1 MLARRLRVA
10 FLTARRPLA
19 PFLALAAAALL
30 AGCGSGSAVATTS
43 GSGGIRVVAAENF
56 WGSIATQLAGS
67 RATVQSIIVNP
78 AEDPHSYEPTA
89 ADARTLATAQLA
101 IVNGIGYDPWAPKL
115 LAANPAPGRVVLAVG
130 NLFGLKEGDNPHRWY
145 DPAEVVAVAHAITA
159 DLKRL
164 DPKNSAYFDQQLA
177 AFTTK
182 DLAQYDSLITQIKSR
197 YAGVPVG
204 ASESIFALE
213 SPALGLNLVTPS
225 SFMKAIS
232 EGTEVSPQDTATTQR
247 QITSHRIE
255 VWIYNSQN
263 ATPGIQR
270 LNALARAAQ
279 IPIATITETLT
290 PPSDSFEQWQVSELQ
305 RIEQALHQATG
316 R

>member
-1 MLARRLRVA
+1 V
-10 FLTARRPLA
+10 LT
-19 PFLALAAAALL
+19 
-30 AGCGSGSAVATTS
+30 
-43 GSGGIRVVAAENF
+43 
-56 WGSIATQLAGS
+56 
-67 RATVQSIIVNP
+67 
-78 AEDPHSYEPTA
+78 
-89 ADARTLATAQLA
+89 
-101 IVNGIGYDPWAPKL
+101 
-115 LAANPAPGRVVLAVG
+115 VG

-145 DPAEVVAVAHAITA
+145 DPADVLAVARAITA

-164 DPKNSAYFDQQLA
+164 DPNHAGYFDRQLA

-182 DLAQYDSLITQIKSR
+182 DLARYDELTAQIKSR

-213 SPALGLNLVTPS
+213 SPALGLDLVTPA
-225 SFMKAIS
+225 SFMKSTS
-232 EGTEVSPQDTATTQR
+232 EGTEVSPQDTVTTQR
-247 QITSHRIE
+247 QITSHQIK

-270 LNALARAAQ
+270 LNALARAAD

-305 RIEQALHQATG
+305 GIEQALHRATG